1 MGIQVWIPMWMPMRM
16 TSGNLCSPVAS
27 VVQPQHVVAK
37 ELEEPE
43 DEDEANVG
51 EDAEG
56 PADTVPDDGAP
67 QVAHVH
73 LLGDVGR

>member
-1 MGIQVWIPMWMPMRM
+1 M
-16 TSGNLCSPVAS
+16 
-27 VVQPQHVVAK
+27 VQPQHVVAK